1 MRPKVLIAV
10 SHLRE
15 RSRPYVE
22 RLEAAGFDVSCN
34 ALGRPYTEDELV
46 DALRGRFGVVAG
58 GEHYTERV
66 FREAGDLK
74 IVARFGVGYEK
85 VDVPAATRHR
95 IPVAMTFGANHEAV
109 ADCAFSLMAALLHN
123 LVRKHLS
130 VKVGRWEF
138 GLHHALWRATIG
150 IVGLG
155 RIGKAMSRRCRGFE
169 MTVLAYDPKPDIGF
183 ARDNDVQLLPLGA
196 LLHAADVV
204 SLHAP
209 CTPETE
215 NLINRSTLA
224 LMKPSAYLVNTAR
237 GGLVDEE
244 ALYEALKSGRLAGAG
259 LDVFRREP
267 PTGSPLLELENLIAT
282 PHCADAE
289 PTAEA
294 AMMNRC
300 IDSILA
306 VAEGRS
312 PGAEYLVNPEVFS
325 Q

>member
-10 SHLRE
+10 SHLGE
-15 RSRPYVE
+15 RTRPYVE
-22 RLEAAGFDVSCN
+22 RLEAKGFEVFCN
-34 ALGRPYTEDELV
+34 GLGRPYTEDELV
-46 DALRGRFGVVAG
+46 NALRGMFGVVAG

-66 FREAGDLK
+66 LREAGALK
-74 IVARFGVGYEK
+74 VIARFGVGYEK

-123 LVRKHLS
+123 LVRKNLS
-130 VKVGRWEF
+130 VKAGRWEF
-138 GLHHALWRATIG
+138 SLHHALWRATVG

-169 MTVLAYDPKPDIGF
+169 MTVLAYDPKPDIDF
-183 ARDNDVQLLPLGA
+183 ARDNGIQLLPLES
-196 LLHAADVV
+196 LLRGADVV

-209 CTPETE
+209 YIPETE
-215 NLINRSTLA
+215 NLINRSSLA
-224 LMKPSAYLVNTAR
+224 LMKPTAFLVNTAR

-259 LDVFRREP
+259 LDVFRCEP
-267 PTGSPLLELENLIAT
+267 PTGSPLLELDNLIAT

-289 PTAEA
+289 PTTEA
-294 AMMNRC
+294 AMMHRC

-306 VAEGRS
+306 VAEGRN
-312 PGAEYLVNPEVFS
+312 PGAEYLVDPEVFS
-325 Q
+325 